1 MAISGRKL
9 FAAAAIAAGLYHLA
23 PTAREKYSYML
34 SNRCAGSA
42 GASNAAGA
50 FSSSSASNPA
60 GADPAEGPA
69 QTGSASSA
77 GAAPGSKVIY
87 LTFDDGPGE
96 HTMELLD
103 LLEEYDVKASFFVV
117 TEFVEKY
124 PEAVIRMKDD
134 GHLVGLH
141 SWRHRSALLAS
152 GGFTKE
158 SFSRSMKT
166 LKKLGISPKLY
177 RAPWGE
183 INRETIRQT
192 DRLGME
198 RVYWTVMA
206 EDWRGGQPA
215 NVTAGKLLART
226 GPEDVICIHDGR
238 GSNDAP
244 ARTIEALRMV
254 LPVWKSEGYEFRTL
268 DQRECPVRG

>member
-1 MAISGRKL
+1 MAISGKSF
-9 FAAAAIAAGLYHLA
+9 FAAAAVAAGLYRLA

-34 SNRCAGSA
+34 STRRALSMKAGAVNAGSA
-42 GASNAAGA
+42 CNCAAD
-50 FSSSSASNPA
+50 S
-60 GADPAEGPA
+60 
-69 QTGSASSA
+69 TGSAESA
-77 GAAPGSKVIY
+77 GNSAGDGAFGAIEEKKVIY

-166 LKKLGISPKLY
+166 LKKMGISPKLY

-192 DRLGME
+192 DKLGME

-215 NVTAGKLLART
+215 KVTAGKLLART

-238 GSNDAP
+238 GRNDAP
-244 ARTIEALRMV
+244 ARTVEALRMV
-254 LPVWKSEGYEFRTL
+254 LPIWKKEGYEFMTL
-268 DQRECPVRG
+268 DHRFCPGRE

>member
-1 MAISGRKL
+1 MAINGKSF
-9 FAAAAIAAGLYHLA
+9 FAAAAVAAGLYHLA

-34 SNRCAGSA
+34 STRRARSMKAGAINAESACGSA
-42 GASNAAGA
+42 GDG
-50 FSSSSASNPA
+50 
-60 GADPAEGPA
+60 
-69 QTGSASSA
+69 TGSAE
-77 GAAPGSKVIY
+77 GAAQGKKVIY

-117 TEFVEKY
+117 TEFVGKY

-152 GGFTKE
+152 RGFTKE
-158 SFSRSMKT
+158 SFSRSMKI
-166 LKKLGISPKLY
+166 LKSLGIRPELY

-183 INRETIRQT
+183 INRETIRET
-192 DRLGME
+192 DRLGMK

-206 EDWRGGQPA
+206 EDWRSGQPA

-238 GSNDAP
+238 GRNDAP

-254 LPVWKSEGYEFRTL
+254 LPIWKKEGYEFMTL
-268 DQRECPVRG
+268 DHRFFPGRR

>member
-1 MAISGRKL
+1 MAISGKSF
-9 FAAAAIAAGLYHLA
+9 FAAAAVAAGLYHLA

-34 SNRCAGSA
+34 STRHVRSMKAGV
-42 GASNAAGA
+42 GACTG
-50 FSSSSASNPA
+50 
-60 GADPAEGPA
+60 
-69 QTGSASSA
+69 TGSAESA
-77 GAAPGSKVIY
+77 GNSAGDGAFGATEEKKVIY

-96 HTMELLD
+96 HTLELLD

-152 GGFTKE
+152 RDFTKE

-215 NVTAGKLLART
+215 KVTAGKLLART

-244 ARTIEALRMV
+244 ARTIEALKMV

-268 DQRECPVRG
+268 DHRECQARG

>member
-1 MAISGRKL
+1 MAINGKSF
-9 FAAAAIAAGLYHLA
+9 FAAAAVAAGLYHLA

-34 SNRCAGSA
+34 STRRTRSMKAGAINAESACSCAVDSTGNAESACDSA
-42 GASNAAGA
+42 GDGAAGA
-50 FSSSSASNPA
+50 
-60 GADPAEGPA
+60 A
-69 QTGSASSA
+69 QGK
-77 GAAPGSKVIY
+77 KVIY

-141 SWRHRSALLAS
+141 SWRHRSALFAS
-152 GGFTKE
+152 RGFTKE
-158 SFSRSMKT
+158 SFSRSMKI
-166 LKKLGISPKLY
+166 LRRLGIRPELY

-183 INRETIRQT
+183 INRETIRET
-192 DRLGME
+192 DRLGLK

-206 EDWRGGQPA
+206 EDWRGGQQTK
-215 NVTAGKLLART
+215 VTAGKLLART

-238 GSNDAP
+238 GRNDAP

-254 LPVWKSEGYEFRTL
+254 LPVWKKEGYEFMTL
-268 DQRECPVRG
+268 DHRFCPGRE